1 VLVAILLLSLNLRS
15 AVTAVPPLL
24 ARISADVGLSPTLA
38 GVLGAL
44 PAACFG
50 LAGAVAPPLLRRFAA
65 ERVIVGLIA
74 VLAAGQ
80 VIRPWLPTPAQFL
93 VCSAVVLLA
102 MGVANVLLPAVV
114 KAWFPNRIGAVT
126 AMYVTGLTVGTA
138 VPPLLVVPIADAVAA
153 RSGTGHLG
161 AGWHVA
167 LAAWGALA
175 ALAALPWLP
184 AARHPRVV
192 PGGDRTSTGGTA
204 APRRIPLYRSRI
216 ARGILLIFGTT
227 SLNFYA
233 IIAWLPHRLT
243 DAGLSEASAGA
254 QLSLVATAG
263 VPLAIFVPPITA
275 RLHRPLGLVLGFA
288 ACLAVGYAGLLL
300 APTQPDLDV
309 GDPSPAS
316 APAASRCRSPWSA
329 CARRTRP
336 PPGPSAGFVQGFG
349 YTAAGLGPLLVGA
362 LYERS
367 GRWAEPFTF
376 LAATIV
382 LLVLGGWM
390 VTGRETVDAE
400 LARRSVRGLP
410 RPPPIPWKRDSRR
423 PVRGDP

>member
-1 VLVAILLLSLNLRS
+1 MLVAILLLSLNLRS
-15 AVTAVPPLL
+15 AVTSVPPLL
-24 ARISADVGLSPTLA
+24 ARISADVGLSATLA

-74 VLAAGQ
+74 LLAAGQ

-93 VCSAVVLLA
+93 TCSAVVLLA

-114 KAWFPNRIGAVT
+114 KAWFPHRIGGVT
-126 AMYVTGLTVGTA
+126 AMYVTGLTIGTA
-138 VPPLLVVPIADAVAA
+138 LPALLVVPIADAVAA
-153 RSGTGHLG
+153 RSGT
-161 AGWHVA
+161 AEGWHVA
-167 LAAWGALA
+167 LASWGVVA
-175 ALAALPWLP
+175 AVAALPWLP

-192 PGGDRTSTGGTA
+192 PGVNLAADGGTA
-204 APRRIPLYRSRI
+204 ARRIPVYRSRI

-227 SLNFYA
+227 SLNFYS

-243 DAGLSEASAGA
+243 DAGLSEANAGA
-254 QLSLVATAG
+254 QLSLVAAAG

-275 RLHRPLGLVLGFA
+275 RVNRPLGMVLGFA

-300 APTQPDLDV
+300 APTQLTWMWAIVTGFGAGGFPMSLALV
-309 GDPSPAS
+309 GLRS
-316 APAASRCRSPWSA
+316 ANPTTAGSL
-329 CARRTRP
+329 
-336 PPGPSAGFVQGFG
+336 GGFVQGFG

-400 LARRSVRGLP
+400 LARRSVRGATATPDTLET
-410 RPPPIPWKRDSRR
+410 
-423 PVRGDP
+423 

>member
-1 VLVAILLLSLNLRS
+1 MLVAILLLALNLRS
-15 AVTAVPPLL
+15 AVSAVPPLL
-24 ARISADVGLSPTLA
+24 ARISADVGLSATLA
-38 GVLGAL
+38 GLLGAL

-74 VLAAGQ
+74 LLAAGQ

-93 VCSAVVLLA
+93 ACSAVVLLA

-114 KAWFPNRIGAVT
+114 KAWFPDRIGAVT

-138 VPPLLVVPIADAVAA
+138 VPPLLVVPIADAVAN
-153 RSGTGHLG
+153 RSGT
-161 AGWHVA
+161 AEGWHVA
-167 LAAWGALA
+167 LASWGLVA
-175 ALAALPWLP
+175 AVAALPWLP

-192 PGGDRTSTGGTA
+192 PGASVAADGTTTV
-204 APRRIPLYRSRI
+204 RRIPVYRSRI

-254 QLSLVATAG
+254 QLALVATAG

-288 ACLAVGYAGLLL
+288 ACLTVGYVGLLL
-300 APTQPDLDV
+300 APTHLTALWTVLTGFGAGGFPMSLALV
-309 GDPSPAS
+309 GLRS
-316 APAASRCRSPWSA
+316 ANPTTAGSL
-329 CARRTRP
+329 
-336 PPGPSAGFVQGFG
+336 GGFVQGFG

-362 LYERS
+362 LYEQT
-367 GRWAEPFTF
+367 GRWVAPFTF
-376 LAATIV
+376 LAGTIV

-390 VTGRETVDAE
+390 VAGRETVDAE
-400 LARRSVRGLP
+400 LARRCVEGATATPDTLET
-410 RPPPIPWKRDSRR
+410 
-423 PVRGDP
+423 